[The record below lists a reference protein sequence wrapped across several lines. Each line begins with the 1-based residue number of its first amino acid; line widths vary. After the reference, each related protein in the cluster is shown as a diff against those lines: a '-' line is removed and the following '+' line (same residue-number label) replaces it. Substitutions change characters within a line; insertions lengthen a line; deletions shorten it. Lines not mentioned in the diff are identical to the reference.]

1 MARNFQKSTVLTFLF
16 LPAVLS
22 ILTILSYREPFI
34 PSNSYKNFVYFVIF
48 PIISGLFFY
57 LTAIKRWK
65 EGTDTG
71 LQQQLIKA
79 TSKLGRIQTLF
90 KYITLMLLIS
100 AVLTWMIHRY
110 IIWPTKSLAATK
122 VTFQATVISNTPL
135 KRTMSGL
142 NRLELLK
149 PTSNETLSFA
159 WPSTASE
166 KLVSDTQ
173 VELHGTQN
181 WFGATIESIKLN
193 RDIH

>member
-1 MARNFQKSTVLTFLF
+1 MARNFQKSTVLTFLL

-71 LQQQLIKA
+71 LQRQLIKA
-79 TSKLGRIQTLF
+79 TSKFGRIQTLF

-110 IIWPTKSLAATK
+110 IIWPTKLLPATK

-142 NRLELLK
+142 NRLELLQ
-149 PTSNETLSFA
+149 PASNETLSFA
-159 WPSTASE
+159 WPSTASK
-166 KLVSDTQ
+166 KLVSDTL

-181 WFGATIESIKLN
+181 WFGSTIESIK
-193 RDIH
+193 